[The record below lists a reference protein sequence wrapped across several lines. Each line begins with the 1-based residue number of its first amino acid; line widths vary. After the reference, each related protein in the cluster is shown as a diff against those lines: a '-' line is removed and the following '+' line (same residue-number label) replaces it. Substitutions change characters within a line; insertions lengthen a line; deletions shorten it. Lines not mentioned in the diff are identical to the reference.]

1 MNQVIYKYFYII
13 KKCLWTPIG
22 NYSKTLPNHVFLE
35 ISNDGDCVV
44 DDDTT
49 SVKIISP
56 LKSNSNIQ
64 EFNLLTENSSPPRPL
79 LFTPSKVSCA
89 RSLFKI
95 SLPWRPSFSPS
106 KAELK
111 KKIKSLQQR
120 VRWQE
125 KSIRNL
131 KDLLKVLKK
140 KNLIE
145 KEAEELL
152 MEKFDGTTLE
162 IFQNIVKNKGIKST

>member
-1 MNQVIYKYFYII
+1 MLI
-13 KKCLWTPIG
+13 
-22 NYSKTLPNHVFLE
+22 
-35 ISNDGDCVV
+35 
-44 DDDTT
+44 T
-49 SVKIISP
+49 S
-56 LKSNSNIQ
+56 
-64 EFNLLTENSSPPRPL
+64 
-79 LFTPSKVSCA
+79 SKVSCA
-89 RSLFKI
+89 RSLFNI
-95 SLPWRPSFSPS
+95 SLPKRPSFSPS

-120 VRWQE
+120 VRRQE

-131 KDLLKVLKK
+131 KDLLKILKK

-162 IFQNIVKNKGIKST
+162 IFQNIVKNKGIKSTGRRFSKTIKEFSLTLHYYSPKAYEYAR